1 MEQKTKDDM
10 DIYPL
15 TIIRDRYCSPD
26 YLAFNLE
33 AWDVPR
39 AINDDGLDYDDFWTY
54 EASNYI
60 IGKGESPQEALADLK
75 AKLQPAPDHPCIDKF
90 LFLDLEGVM
99 EYGRLVSIQ
108 NLQFILE
115 QTHCKVII
123 TSPCRHHGSEW
134 VKQLWQ
140 GYDMPGQYDSMT
152 PILSDTTYK
161 DPITGDSLTFKGFGY
176 RATTSL
182 EIGAWLNAHATQ
194 DFTYAILDLSDN
206 FHLKQQE
213 HLVVIDKFKGLTRV
227 NASKAISILNGSV

>member
-1 MEQKTKDDM
+1 MFVRFYYMNHAIETELKVLLSREQFNRLASF
-10 DIYPL
+10 YQPL
-15 TIIRDRYCSPD
+15 TFVRQINTYYKNNNSDHYAFRIREKEGT
-26 YLAFNLE
+26 LLF
-33 AWDVPR
+33 
-39 AINDDGLDYDDFWTY
+39 T
-54 EASNYI
+54 
-60 IGKGESPQEALADLK
+60 LK
-75 AKLQPAPDHPCIDKF
+75 NKTP
-90 LFLDLEGVM
+90 EGVM

-152 PILSDTTYK
+152 PILSETTYK
-161 DPITGDSLTFKGFGY
+161 DPTTGESLTLKGFGY

-182 EIGAWLNAHATQ
+182 EIRVWLNAHATQ